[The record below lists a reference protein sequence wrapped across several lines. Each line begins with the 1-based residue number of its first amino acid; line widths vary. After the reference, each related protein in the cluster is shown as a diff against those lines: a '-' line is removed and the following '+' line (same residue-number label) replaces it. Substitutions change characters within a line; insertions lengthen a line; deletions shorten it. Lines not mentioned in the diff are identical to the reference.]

1 MDRND
6 LFYQTRMKQ
15 MFHMLS
21 DYILPVPLPLLFSRV
36 VQAEFAASLNRT
48 FANAY
53 TNLTHRLQQ
62 APGTEGKKIKSRLYE
77 LTRQWQNHF
86 STLLVEFFRLRLL
99 GSSAQSTEYRHR
111 MQTATTLFLDIMGE
125 EEELNSD
132 ILDITERFFCLLKDY
147 LLRNMPGLDGDA
159 SRSTLE
165 ILQECRR
172 LYDRQQGTSAAYL
185 PFHRITYTKELI
197 ELTDEA
203 ASSFRTHPK
212 CRYFL
217 IVTEYLYALFLYVYM
232 VEVVLA
238 QEGSPSLIGQLQMMS
253 FSDR

>member
-21 DYILPVPLPLLFSRV
+21 DYILPVPLSLLFSRV
-36 VQAEFAASLNRT
+36 VQADFAASHNRT

-53 TNLTHRLQQ
+53 TDLTLRLNQVSG
-62 APGTEGKKIKSRLYE
+62 AEGKKIRFQLNE
-77 LTRQWQNHF
+77 LTRQWQSSF

-132 ILDITERFFCLLKDY
+132 ILDITERIFSLLKDY
-147 LLRNMPGLDGDA
+147 LLRNMPGLDGYT

-165 ILQECRR
+165 ILQESRR
-172 LYDRQQGTSAAYL
+172 LYDQQQEISAAYL
-185 PFHRITYTKELI
+185 PFHRITYTKALI

-203 ASSFRTHPK
+203 ASSFRTSPM

-238 QEGSPSLIGQLQMMS
+238 QEGRPSLIGQLKTLS
-253 FSDR
+253 FANQ